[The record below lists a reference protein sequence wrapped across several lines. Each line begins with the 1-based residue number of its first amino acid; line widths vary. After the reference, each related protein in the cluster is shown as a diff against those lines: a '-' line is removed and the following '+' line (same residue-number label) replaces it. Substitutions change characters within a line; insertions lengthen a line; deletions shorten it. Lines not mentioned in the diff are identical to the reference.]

1 MNPKTKQII
10 IAVIIIVI
18 AFFIFNSF
26 YSVST
31 VSTDGPLNVDSRNNT
46 QSIDGQAILSLLNRL
61 KDVDLNGKIFSDPL
75 FLNLQSFSR
84 PIAPENLERR
94 NPFAPVGSD
103 NQVNVAK
110 TATSTR

>member
-10 IAVIIIVI
+10 IAVVIIII

-26 YSVST
+26 FSSGT
-31 VSTDGPLNVDSRNNT
+31 VSNDGPLNVDSRNDI

-61 KDVDLNGKIFSDPL
+61 KEVDLDGRIFSDPI
-75 FLNLQSFSR
+75 FLDLQSFSR

-103 NQVNVAK
+103 NQVNVVK